1 MVGPKPVRT
10 KAVKPKSQ
18 EKPSSVK
25 KTKKSSASEE
35 ASVKKEPVVEEI
47 NKPLEESSVKK
58 VKESSASE
66 EASVK
71 KKSVEE
77 KKDDGN
83 NNENDEIISECAG
96 ASVEEDQVCHQRMFH
111 VLLDHF

>member
-18 EKPSSVK
+18 EKTS
-25 KTKKSSASEE
+25 
-35 ASVKKEPVVEEI
+35 
-47 NKPLEESSVKK
+47 LVKK

-83 NNENDEIISECAG
+83 NNENDKIISECAG

>member
-18 EKPSSVK
+18 EKTSLVK
-25 KTKKSSASEE
+25 KTKKSLASEE
-35 ASVKKEPVVEEI
+35 ASVKKEPVEEI
-47 NKPLEESSVKK
+47 NKPLEKSSVKK

-83 NNENDEIISECAG
+83 NNENDKIISECAG